1 LLERPVV
8 IDTLTAFPLTGTRFI
23 GAGAE
28 VEILMKAADDFLFLN
43 HGVST

>member
-8 IDTLTAFPLTGTRFI
+8 IDTLTAFPLTGTRFV

-28 VEILMKAADDFLFLN
+28 AEVLMKAADDFLFLN
-43 HGVST
+43 HGVSP